1 MRVPFLDLRAQ
12 YAALREEILVAL
24 DRVSSQASFTLG
36 AEVEA
41 FEREFAEFSGLPFA
55 VAVNSGTS
63 ALHLALLA
71 AGVGPGDEVITTSN
85 TFIAT
90 VEVIAYT
97 GARTVFADID
107 PRTANL
113 DPEQA
118 ERAIT
123 PRTRAIIPVHLYG
136 RPADMDGF
144 ERIARE
150 HKLAILEDACQAHG
164 ARYHDRPVGAWSLA
178 SAFSFYPTKNLG
190 AYGEA
195 GALLTTDPA
204 VDDLVRSLRNHGQ
217 SSRYV
222 YERIGYNYRMEAFQA
237 AVLRVKLRWLGEWNA
252 YRCRIA
258 ELYRQRLADARLE
271 MPVDEPGTQPVYH
284 AFAVYVDDRDA
295 VRQKLSEKGIDTA
308 LYYPEPL
315 HFQKACADLGYGRD
329 SLPATERACER
340 VLCLPISPELTT
352 EQAEYVADCLLKI
365 VGKK

>member
-1 MRVPFLDLRAQ
+1 MRVPFLDLRSQ

-24 DRVSSQASFTLG
+24 DRLSSQASFTLG

-55 VAVNSGTS
+55 LAVNSGTS

-90 VEVIAYT
+90 VEVIHYT
-97 GARTVFADID
+97 GARPVFADID

-113 DPEQA
+113 DPGQA

-123 PRTRAIIPVHLYG
+123 PRTRAILPVHLYG

-144 ERIARE
+144 GRIARE
-150 HKLAILEDACQAHG
+150 HKLAIIEDACQAHG
-164 ARYHDRPVGAWSLA
+164 ARYHDRPVGAWSVA

-195 GALLTTDPA
+195 GALLTADSA
-204 VDDLVRSLRNHGQ
+204 VAELVRSLRNHGQ

-237 AVLRVKLRWLGEWNA
+237 AVLRIKLRWLGEWNA
-252 YRCRIA
+252 YRRRIA

-271 MPVDEPGTQPVYH
+271 MPVDEPGTEPVYH

-295 VRQKLSEKGIDTA
+295 VREKLTEKGIDTA
-308 LYYPEPL
+308 LYYPAPL
-315 HFQKACADLGYGRD
+315 HFQKACADLGFGPG

-340 VLCLPISPELTT
+340 ALCLPISPELTT
-352 EQAEYVADCLLKI
+352 EQAEYVADSLLKI

>member
-1 MRVPFLDLRAQ
+1 MRVPFLDLRSQ

-55 VAVNSGTS
+55 LAVNSGTS

-71 AGVGPGDEVITTSN
+71 ADVGPGDEVITTAN
-85 TFIAT
+85 TFIST
-90 VEVIAYT
+90 VEVIHYT

-107 PRTANL
+107 PGTANL
-113 DPEQA
+113 DPGQA

-123 PRTRAIIPVHLYG
+123 PRTRAILPVHLYG

-150 HKLAILEDACQAHG
+150 HKLAIIEDACQAHG

-195 GALLTTDPA
+195 GALLTADPA
-204 VDDLVRSLRNHGQ
+204 VADLVRSLRNHGQ

-222 YERIGYNYRMEAFQA
+222 YERIGYNYRMAGFQA
-237 AVLRVKLRWLGEWNA
+237 AVLRVKLRWLREWNT

-271 MPVDEPGTQPVYH
+271 MPVDEPATQPVYH

-295 VRQKLSEKGIDTA
+295 VQQKLSEKGVDTA

-315 HFQKACADLGYGRD
+315 HFQKACADLGYGPG
-329 SLPATERACER
+329 SLPATERACES